1 LFFFGGF
8 FGTIRGVL
16 RVALFIKPIGGKAI
30 LMAGIVGQL
39 VVFFCH
45 YLNTVEVI
53 SLGYLWYNVIGSVTV
68 VAMALAFHFWF
79 RKDVVYG

>member
-1 LFFFGGF
+1 
-8 FGTIRGVL
+8 
-16 RVALFIKPIGGKAI
+16 
-30 LMAGIVGQL
+30 MAGIVGQL
-39 VVFFCH
+39 VVFICH

-68 VAMALAFHFWF
+68 VAMALAFHYWF